1 MLQNVVKSVAKK
13 WTLVLQGSRS
23 FPALSSLS
31 RLRMMKPSKPRNPLA
46 LSSTP
51 SCLLPPPSGWL
62 RRFLSTAA
70 GSFIINV
77 PDMGDSISEGTVM
90 KFLKKVGDPVAED
103 DILVQLETDK
113 VTVDVRI
120 PQNGVL
126 AELSA
131 KEGQTVE
138 VGAPLASIAPSGSP
152 EALKLKE
159 SRSGKQEG
167 EGGREGGREG
177 DKKAQQ
183 NTVSSPTHPSSP
195 SAQHRVV
202 PEKPMKSS
210 DESPPGS
217 SPSDGAYFG
226 PSGQLERRVPM
237 SRMRQ
242 RIAERLKGSQNTYAL
257 LTTFN
262 EVDMSEVMQLREQF
276 KDEFHDRH
284 GVRLGFMSAF
294 VCASAAALRDQ
305 PIVNAVIDGRDVVY
319 RDYVDISVAVASPNG
334 LVVPVLRNCQDMGFA
349 DVEREIAR
357 LGDKAQKGTLSIAEM
372 QGGTF
377 TISNG
382 GVFGSLLGTPIVNP
396 PQSAILGMH
405 AIQKRPIA
413 VGDQVVIRPMMYI
426 ALTYD
431 HRLID
436 GREAVIF
443 LRKIKQLIENPKKLL
458 LDL

>member
-1 MLQNVVKSVAKK
+1 
-13 WTLVLQGSRS
+13 
-23 FPALSSLS
+23 
-31 RLRMMKPSKPRNPLA
+31 
-46 LSSTP
+46 
-51 SCLLPPPSGWL
+51 
-62 RRFLSTAA
+62 
-70 GSFIINV
+70 
-77 PDMGDSISEGTVM
+77 MGDSISEGTVM
-90 KFLKKVGDPVAED
+90 KFLKNVGDSVAED

-120 PQNGVL
+120 PQSGVV
-126 AELSA
+126 AVLSA
-131 KEGQTVE
+131 KEGETVE
-138 VGAPLASIAPSGSP
+138 VGAPLASIVESGSP
-152 EALKLKE
+152 EAQRL
-159 SRSGKQEG
+159 SGMGNGKQESKKG
-167 EGGREGGREG
+167 EE
-177 DKKAQQ
+177 K
-183 NTVSSPTHPSSP
+183 NVSSSSLSSGSP
-195 SAQHRVV
+195 SAPRQVAK
-202 PEKPMKSS
+202 EKPMKASN
-210 DESPPGS
+210 ETPPSS

-242 RIAERLKGSQNTYAL
+242 RIAERLKVSQNTYAL

-262 EVDMSEVMQLREQF
+262 EVDMSEVMQLRSQF
-276 KDEFHDRH
+276 KDEFHERH

-305 PIVNAVIDGRDVVY
+305 PIVNAVIDDKDVVY
-319 RDYVDISVAVASPNG
+319 RDYVDISVAVSSANG

-357 LGDKAQKGTLSIAEM
+357 LGKKAQKGALSIAEM

-413 VGDQVVIRPMMYI
+413 VGDQVVIRPMMYV

-431 HRLID
+431 HRLVD
-436 GREAVIF
+436 GREAVLF

-458 LDL
+458 LGL